1 MAGLKVTAFAG
12 VIPRLSKTLLKDN
25 EAQTAVNTKLLSG
38 ELRAW
43 NMPGSVIPKAP
54 VAAGT
59 KSIFRY
65 SAPSGDPLWLSWA
78 TDVDVV
84 PGPIYAT
91 DDSPIYLTGNGA
103 PKKTNRALAQSG
115 IFRPMGV
122 PAPTTAPTVAASGG
136 SGSATTRVYLYT
148 FVTTFGSIEEEG
160 PPSPASAAV
169 NVLSGGTVTLSDLP
183 ATAPAD
189 DYGIT
194 KLRIYRS
201 TTGTTTN
208 PYLKVAD
215 VTLGTTSY
223 VDNVLATGLGQRL
236 ESTLHTPPPDDL
248 QGLTAMAN
256 GILAGFRENEIY
268 FSEPFLPH
276 AWPPQYSLTVEYN
289 IIGLAA
295 FGESLL
301 VATSGNP
308 FVISGSSPGVMS
320 QIKLP
325 LYEPCVSKRS
335 MAADD
340 SGGMYVSPNGV
351 IKVSQ
356 GFAGNVSQTLFT
368 RDEWQR
374 YHPMTMVGEVL
385 DGSYYLFYAS
395 PYDGK
400 RGGLIFDRNDAAS
413 ALTQTTLHTEAVY
426 VEPTTA
432 SMFVVNNNEIKE
444 WEGDANNF
452 LPYEWKSKVFVTPR
466 PVNFG
471 AVQIEA
477 EYGDIEVGA
486 ALSEEAE
493 EVRQGNQQTF
503 GTAEDLKGSLGRHAL
518 NEYEVNGS
526 ILATV
531 PQNVDGRYVLLKA
544 FCNDRL
550 VATIPVTG
558 RYAVRLP
565 SGFKGD
571 RWEFQLNGNVPL
583 RWLKVAETAKELAR
597 L

>member
-1 MAGLKVTAFAG
+1 MAGLKVEAFAG
-12 VIPRLSKTLLKDN
+12 FIPRLSKMLLKDN

-38 ELRAW
+38 ELRSW
-43 NMPGSVIPKAP
+43 NMPGSVTPKAP

-65 SAPSGDPLWLSWA
+65 STPSGDPLWLSWTA
-78 TDVDVV
+78 DVDVV

-91 DDSPIYLTGNGA
+91 NDSPIYLTGNGT
-103 PKKTNRALAQSG
+103 PKKTNRTLAQSG
-115 IFRPMGV
+115 TFRPMGV
-122 PAPTTAPTVAASGG
+122 PAPATAPTVVSSGG
-136 SGSATTRVYLYT
+136 TGSATTRVYLYT

-160 PPSPASAAV
+160 PSSPVSASV
-169 NVLSGGTVTLSDLP
+169 NVLTGGTVTVSGLP
-183 ATAPAD
+183 ATAPD
-189 DYGIT
+189 GGYGIT

-201 TTGTTTN
+201 TTGTSTN

-215 VTLGTTSY
+215 VNLGTTSY

-256 GILAGFRENEIY
+256 GILAGFRENEVY

-276 AWPPQYSLTVEYN
+276 AWPPQYSLTVEYK
-289 IIGLAA
+289 IVGLVA

-335 MAADD
+335 MAADE
-340 SGGMYVSPNGV
+340 SGAMYVSPNGV

-356 GFAGNVSQTLFT
+356 GFAGNVTQTLFT
-368 RDEWQR
+368 RDEWQQ
-374 YHPMTMVGEVL
+374 YHPTTMVGEVL
-385 DGSYYLFYAS
+385 DGSYYLFFTN
-395 PYDGK
+395 PYSETK
-400 RGGLIFDRNDAAS
+400 GGLIFDRNDAAS
-413 ALTQTTLHTEAVY
+413 ALTQTSLHTEAIY

-432 SMFVVNNNEIKE
+432 SMFVVDNNEIKE
-444 WEGDANNF
+444 WEGDINNF
-452 LPYEWKSKVFVTPR
+452 LPYEWKSKVFVTAR

-471 AVQIEA
+471 AAQIEA
-477 EYGDIEVGA
+477 EYGDIEIGA
-486 ALSEEAE
+486 ALAE
-493 EVRQGNQQTF
+493 DADAIRLQNQTTF
-503 GTAEDLKGSLGRHAL
+503 GTSADLKGAL
-518 NEYEVNGS
+518 NQQAVNEFAVSGS
-526 ILATV
+526 ILAPV
-531 PQNVDGRYVLLKA
+531 PQQIEGRYVLLKA

-550 VATIPVTG
+550 VATIPMRG